1 MTNWSDYTGL
11 AMRQIQRAKMVG
23 TAVFLLTS
31 LLMVGWS
38 SLATAETSGAPS
50 LVISQLKIT
59 SSNGQF
65 VTLYNAGS
73 TTLDMSKYQLEYFN
87 SYDLTKATSSRLIA
101 LTGTLPPHS
110 YYMINDST
118 MALCYQLTV
127 DSVSLGFSSTAGLV
141 EILSFNQNGPG
152 ASVVPGLEDYVGW
165 SKTAASGAQT
175 LPASSSAFLQRQPLD
190 SSGNPVVTAV
200 GAGKWQ
206 SVQPDASNP
215 CRLLIVGGSSNGQ
228 VASNI
233 SGPLLPATEPLATI
247 MTDADSTVQ
256 VLSGA
261 NNGLMKPLITEILPN
276 PSGSGNDS
284 TDEFVEL
291 YNPNATAF
299 DLGGYQLRAGTTT
312 QHSYAFSPGASLPA
326 NSFST
331 FYSNQTGLSFS
342 NSGGQVALLDS
353 SGLVITMSDV
363 YGSAKDGQAW
373 ALANGKWYWTTTLT
387 PGSANIIKQPTT
399 VKSSKSGVS
408 SKKSAGSVKGAKTK
422 KAASKS
428 SNVAAS
434 FPSSSAP
441 TTPIHAR
448 TLALVGCLALL
459 YAAYEYRS
467 DFGNRIYQLRRYIA
481 ARRAGWK
488 TLAWRRGNRNAE

>member
-1 MTNWSDYTGL
+1 
-11 AMRQIQRAKMVG
+11 MRHIQRAKMVG

-31 LLMVGWS
+31 LLMVGGS
-38 SLATAETSGAPS
+38 SLAGAETSGAPS

-65 VTLYNAGS
+65 VTLYNAS
-73 TTLDMSKYQLEYFN
+73 SLTLDMSKYQLEYFN

-101 LTGTLPPHS
+101 LTGSLPPHS

-141 EILSFNQNGPG
+141 EVLSFTQNSPG

-175 LPASSSAFLQRQPLD
+175 LPSSSNAFLQRRPLD
-190 SSGNPVVTAV
+190 NSGDPVVTAA
-200 GAGKWQ
+200 GSGKWQ
-206 SVQPDASNP
+206 SVQPDSNNP
-215 CRLLIVGGSSNGQ
+215 CRLLIVGGASNGQ
-228 VASNI
+228 VSSSI
-233 SGPLLPATEPLATI
+233 STPLLPATEPLATI
-247 MTDADSTVQ
+247 MTDTDSTVQ

-261 NNGLMKPLITEILPN
+261 NNGLMKPVITEILPN
-276 PSGSGNDS
+276 PSGSGNDA
-284 TDEFVEL
+284 TDEYIEI
-291 YNPNATAF
+291 YNPNTTAF

-312 QHSYAFSPGASLPA
+312 QHSYAFSPGTTLPSH
-326 NSFST
+326 SFST
-331 FYSNQTGLSFS
+331 FYSNQTGLSLS
-342 NSGGQVALLDS
+342 NSGGQAALLEP

-387 PGSANIIKQPTT
+387 PGSANIIMQPPTA
-399 VKSSKSGVS
+399 KSSKSS
-408 SKKSAGSVKGAKTK
+408 STSKKTAGSVKAAKTK
-422 KAASKS
+422 KAAAKGS
-428 SNVAAS
+428 STAAS
-434 FPSSSAP
+434 FPSASAP

-448 TLALVGCLALL
+448 TLALVGSLALL
-459 YAAYEYRS
+459 YAAYEYRA
-467 DFGNRIYQLRRYIA
+467 DFGNRIYQLRRYVA

-488 TLAWRRGNRNAE
+488 TLAWRRGNRNVE